1 MVTIMS
7 PEGKPIQVA
16 ASSLQMGG
24 VQNSTGIYNKQKIYT
39 CPRIVNM
46 SILYLPDLFYGYNT
60 IKLS

>member
-24 VQNSTGIYNKQKIYT
+24 VQNSTGIYNKQKDIYMPENCQYVYFT
-39 CPRIVNM
+39 LTRL
-46 SILYLPDLFYGYNT
+46 LYLPP
-60 IKLS
+60 